1 MVEGVRVEENNQSS
15 NNFIRPVIIP
25 LVMFIVILIVPSYLH
40 IGSFL
45 EISSLTW
52 IFRMRPGE
60 PTQLF
65 LAFEPVTFFNSFLR
79 FLLVFM
85 IYRFYSNATT
95 LKRAMLVGILI
106 EIFIFVGING
116 GNLLYTIFP
125 VPGLHSSSLSD
136 FPLPIAVLIFLLIA
150 KLIPPLK
157 DDQDSSNE
165 WLETNDSDA

>member
-1 MVEGVRVEENNQSS
+1 MEENKQSS
-15 NNFIRPVIIP
+15 IYSLKPIIIP
-25 LVMFIVILIVPSYLH
+25 SVMFIVILIVPSYLH

-65 LAFEPVTFFNSFLR
+65 IVFEQITFFNSFLR
-79 FLLVFM
+79 FLLVLM

-165 WLETNDSDA
+165 WLDTNDSDA

>member
-1 MVEGVRVEENNQSS
+1 MEENKQSS
-15 NNFIRPVIIP
+15 IYSLKPIIIP
-25 LVMFIVILIVPSYLH
+25 SVMFIVILIVPSYLH

-65 LAFEPVTFFNSFLR
+65 IVFEQITFFNSFLR
-79 FLLVFM
+79 FLLVLM

-95 LKRAMLVGILI
+95 LKRTMLVGIFI
-106 EIFIFVGING
+106 EFFIFVGINA
-116 GNLLYTIFP
+116 GNLLYTFFP
-125 VPGLHSSSLSD
+125 VPGFHPSSLSD
-136 FPLPIAVLIFLLIA
+136 FPLPIALLIFLLIA
-150 KLIPPLK
+150 RLTPPLK

-165 WLETNDSDA
+165 WLDTNDSDA